1 MAAAAAAGLTTI
13 SITDHDTTSGLPEAH
28 EAERAAGLRLI
39 DGIEITAVE
48 NGQDVHVLGYFFDRE
63 HEQLRSFLAAQRTDR
78 VRRVREMNDRLTAL
92 GCAIDIGPLLE
103 EALRQSGRS
112 IGRPFLADA
121 LVKAGYAQDRADAFD
136 RFLGAGRPAFVA
148 RRGPPVSDV
157 VNVVAAA
164 GGITSLAHPGL
175 TRIDGEIARFAAR
188 GLDALE
194 VRHSDHDA
202 ETEARYRQ
210 MAARLGL
217 AVSGGSD
224 FHADPSHHID
234 ALGVVTLGPDD
245 LFELEARARS
255 MRRTP

>member
-13 SITDHDTTSGLPEAH
+13 SITDHDTTSGLPEAR
-28 EAERAAGLRLI
+28 EAARALRLRLI

-48 NGQDVHVLGYFFDRE
+48 NGQDVHVLGYFFDPE

-92 GCAIDIGPLLE
+92 GCPIDIGPLLE

-121 LVKAGYAQDRADAFD
+121 LVTAGYAQDRADAFD
-136 RFLGAGRPAFVA
+136 RFLGTGRPAFVA

-157 VNVVAAA
+157 VNVVASA

-175 TRIDGEIARFAAR
+175 TRLDGEIARFAAS

-202 ETEARYRQ
+202 EAEARYRQ
-210 MAARLGL
+210 MAAHLGL

-224 FHADPSHHID
+224 FHADPSHHGV
-234 ALGVVTLGPDD
+234 LGVVTLGPAD
-245 LFELEARARS
+245 LFELETRARS
-255 MRRTP
+255 MRRAP